1 MKLSQFAAW
10 SCLVV
15 AIGCSSSKAASTGQP
30 TNNGDDSTSSS
41 GSSGTS
47 SSNGGSSNG
56 AGSGSGGS
64 SGSTASSGGSGGS
77 SGTTSSSGSGGDGGT
92 GVTIAPDGSIIA
104 PPEVMGCGSTKLYK
118 TSDDLSA
125 AGPWPVGV
133 KTAML
138 TLSGV
143 SMPVEIWYPAPLGSD
158 SGKTQATYDLRDWLP
173 KGQKMLIPDSA
184 NKLAVCN
191 CYRDLPLDT
200 THGPYP
206 PVIFIHGTGSFRV
219 ANMSTM
225 TAWASRGF
233 IAVAA
238 DHPGLFLTDFLASG
252 NCQGG
257 GTGTTEPAGTL
268 DETNVDAE
276 VTALTN
282 KSGDFAFLGS
292 SVDMSRIG
300 VSGHSQGA
308 EGAANAS
315 SRAGVPNVQV
325 DMPLADFGGTVPS
338 GSSLKSALFMG
349 GANDSVVAYSSDTG
363 AYTSTHASIKRVIGI
378 AGGDHLDVT
387 DLCSQTNSA
396 GKTGIQVADQYN
408 VCGTGA
414 PSTALTLLNSLAK
427 CGNVMPPAAGPEIV
441 AYATTAALE
450 ETLHCTNRD
459 AAFSALKTKYPQ
471 VSDFQHTP

>member
-1 MKLSQFAAW
+1 
-10 SCLVV
+10 
-15 AIGCSSSKAASTGQP
+15 
-30 TNNGDDSTSSS
+30 
-41 GSSGTS
+41 
-47 SSNGGSSNG
+47 
-56 AGSGSGGS
+56 
-64 SGSTASSGGSGGS
+64 
-77 SGTTSSSGSGGDGGT
+77 
-92 GVTIAPDGSIIA
+92 
-104 PPEVMGCGSTKLYK
+104 MGCGSTKLYK

-133 KTAML
+133 KTVML

-143 SMPVEIWYPAPLGSD
+143 SMPVEVWYPAPLGSD
-158 SGKTQATYDLRDWLP
+158 QGKSQATYDLRSWLP
-173 KGQKMLIPDSA
+173 KGQAMLIPDSA
-184 NKLAVCN
+184 NKLGVCN

-200 THGPYP
+200 GHGPYP
-206 PVIFIHGTGSFRV
+206 AVIFIHGTGSFRV

-233 IAVAA
+233 IVVAA

-257 GTGTTEPAGTL
+257 GTGTTNPAGTL

-276 VTALTN
+276 VAALTS
-282 KSGDFAFLGS
+282 KSGAFSFLGS

-300 VSGHSQGA
+300 LSGHSQGA
-308 EGAANAS
+308 SGAASAS
-315 SRAGVPNVQV
+315 SRPGVPNVQV
-325 DMPLADFGGTVPS
+325 DMPLADLGGTVPT
-338 GSSLKSALFMG
+338 GSMVKSVLFMG
-349 GANDSVVAYSSDTG
+349 GANDSVVPYSSDTG
-363 AYTSTHASIKRVIGI
+363 AYTSSTQKLKRVIGI

-387 DLCSQTNSA
+387 DLCYQTNSM
-396 GKTGIQVADQYN
+396 GKTAIQVADQYN

-427 CGNVMPPAAGPEIV
+427 CGNVMPPIAGPEIV
-441 AYATTAALE
+441 NYATTAALE

-459 AAFSALKTKYPQ
+459 AAFSSLKSKYSQ